1 MGKKILRPVLLLIS
15 LYQFSQN
22 TFAEQLDFDFLEDSE
37 VVKESAD
44 SANDIQ
50 GRLAET
56 GAISFEEQEYLH
68 GARLEIHAKNLG
80 TIEKSIIE
88 KKDKTAQRELANF
101 LSKNELIVGKRKD
114 YYFEISEISSLAG
127 AIYVRFNQV
136 IDGLSL
142 PESSLR
148 FREDGTGV
156 SLILFTSEPE
166 NPIFDRASW
175 LNEAELTQQLKTVV
189 ESRLGTFDESEL
201 LSKVFY
207 ILPSKE
213 AAAFAPVMSV
223 EYGSYLIRINVLT
236 GDVYSFDSLVS
247 SYRIPFA
254 SFPFN

>member
-1 MGKKILRPVLLLIS
+1 MGKKILRPALFLIS

-114 YYFEISEISSLAG
+114 YYFEI
-127 AIYVRFNQV
+127 
-136 IDGLSL
+136 
-142 PESSLR
+142 
-148 FREDGTGV
+148 
-156 SLILFTSEPE
+156 
-166 NPIFDRASW
+166 
-175 LNEAELTQQLKTVV
+175 
-189 ESRLGTFDESEL
+189 
-201 LSKVFY
+201 
-207 ILPSKE
+207 
-213 AAAFAPVMSV
+213 
-223 EYGSYLIRINVLT
+223 
-236 GDVYSFDSLVS
+236 
-247 SYRIPFA
+247 
-254 SFPFN
+254 